1 MQAKAIGRCYN
12 DAAQHSETQWLK
24 EMRKLYFLLN
34 SVDVVCTFDE
44 EAEMMACKEG
54 ALEVCLSKLALLAL
68 RPSRSLEVRLGGGNS
83 ESLMIPPL
91 FDMVQSPCFLAKE

>member
-1 MQAKAIGRCYN
+1 MTSWPEI
-12 DAAQHSETQWLK
+12 L
-24 EMRKLYFLLN
+24 RKLYFLLN

-54 ALEVCLSKLALLAL
+54 ALEVCFSKLALLAF
-68 RPSRSLEVRLGGGNS
+68 RPSRSLEVLLGGGNS

>member
-1 MQAKAIGRCYN
+1 M
-12 DAAQHSETQWLK
+12 
-24 EMRKLYFLLN
+24 
-34 SVDVVCTFDE
+34 CTFDE